1 MVLIKWK
8 NGALIWQG
16 VIGNPQFMAS
26 FSGALFGSSNFHDMI
41 WQGGAAV
48 QPPCSPASLPS
59 GSPQLPEKE
68 SFIPGHLDLCGGN
81 QKQQV
86 MENCTGP
93 VGWLRLRGFW
103 RGSKW
108 TQWVTLSFP
117 VSLAFYSLFF
127 FFFLPRLHPSL
138 PSSTYCLSAFLPESL
153 PPIGNR

>member
-26 FSGALFGSSNFHDMI
+26 FSRALFGSSNFHDMI

-48 QPPCSPASLPS
+48 QPPRSPLAAPASPPS
-59 GSPQLPEKE
+59 GSPRLPEKE
-68 SFIPGHLDLCGGN
+68 GFILGHLDLCGGN

-93 VGWLRLRGFW
+93 VGWLRRLRGVLVGVVSGPS
-103 RGSKW
+103 GSRCHFLFL
-108 TQWVTLSFP
+108 QPVTLCF
-117 VSLAFYSLFF
+117 
-127 FFFLPRLHPSL
+127 
-138 PSSTYCLSAFLPESL
+138 
-153 PPIGNR
+153 

>member
-1 MVLIKWK
+1 MEEWLFDL
-8 NGALIWQG
+8 AG

-26 FSGALFGSSNFHDMI
+26 FSRALFGNSNFHVMI

-48 QPPCSPASLPS
+48 EPPCSPTSLPF
-59 GSPQLPEKE
+59 GTPQLLEKE
-68 SFIPGHLDLCGGN
+68 SFIPGHLDLCEGN

-93 VGWLRLRGFW
+93 VGRLLQRAFW

-117 VSLAFYSLFF
+117 VSTLFLF
-127 FFFLPRLHPSL
+127 SFFLPCLHPSL
-138 PSSTYCLSAFLPESL
+138 RSSTYCFTAFLPESL
-153 PPIGNR
+153 PPMGNR